1 MNATKAGIIV
11 GGVLIVV
18 AIALFV
24 IFGGKTSDD
33 DGAVATATEITKVQ
47 EVTVKEEVT
56 TVHNQE
62 EQSDA
67 QAVPTMVMIDEASLT
82 GLTSKQATEVG
93 YIARKS
99 IYLSGEQLYYVLDV
113 MLGDN
118 RVVNYYV
125 SEGGYYLLNVND
137 KVSVTY
143 TTYTNTNG
151 LSFIQVASVT
161 TLE

>member
-1 MNATKAGIIV
+1 M
-11 GGVLIVV
+11 
-18 AIALFV
+18 LFR
-24 IFGGKTSDD
+24 
-33 DGAVATATEITKVQ
+33 A
-47 EVTVKEEVT
+47 
-56 TVHNQE
+56 
-62 EQSDA
+62 
-67 QAVPTMVMIDEASLT
+67 M
-82 GLTSKQATEVG
+82 
-93 YIARKS
+93 
-99 IYLSGEQLYYVLDV
+99 YLSGEQLYYVLDV